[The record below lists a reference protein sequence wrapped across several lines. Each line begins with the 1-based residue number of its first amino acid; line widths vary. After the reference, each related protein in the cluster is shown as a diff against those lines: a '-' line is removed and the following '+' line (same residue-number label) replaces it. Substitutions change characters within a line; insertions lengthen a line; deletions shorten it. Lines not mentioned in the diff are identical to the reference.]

1 MAKTK
6 KTSQNS
12 LFARIFAFFRS
23 ERRVNDKDAVTRK
36 KEPKSFAIEWS
47 IAIENWKKKL
57 RTKQVSSGVVIE
69 IPKFRL
75 TKTNEKLFRAE
86 GENYS
91 LILITGNHLYRNKE
105 DKWGGVLFVDEGVLN
120 QNLTKDLAS
129 LDTLLSAFSIP
140 KTDLFLD
147 ADAPKEDWRL
157 VLTWER
163 FWKEQI
169 ILQMKPNSMALVLL
183 AIGEECREFF
193 ESVATERQ
201 KRLVR
206 DELFYLNLGNG
217 VEKNP
222 YTKAKN
228 LFGFGS
234 ALVEFGNTINTI
246 KERREKEMNHGS

>member
-1 MAKTK
+1 MEKTK
-6 KTSQNS
+6 KTSQKS
-12 LFARIFAFFRS
+12 LFSRILAFFRS
-23 ERRVNDKDAVTRK
+23 KRKANKKDFVQRK
-36 KEPKSFAIEWS
+36 KQPKSFSLEW
-47 IAIENWKKKL
+47 AAALENWKKKL
-57 RTKQVSSGVVIE
+57 RTKQVSSGIVVE
-69 IPKFRL
+69 TLKFRL

-91 LILITGNHLYRNKE
+91 LILVTGNHLYKNKE
-105 DKWGGVLFVDEGVLN
+105 DKWGGVLFVDEGELN
-120 QNLTKDLAS
+120 KNLSKDLS
-129 LDTLLSAFSIP
+129 GLDGLLSSLSIP

-147 ADAPKEDWRL
+147 TNAPKEDWRV
-157 VLTWER
+157 VLSFER

-169 ILQMKPNSMALVLL
+169 ILQMKPNSMALVML

-217 VEKNP
+217 TENNP

-234 ALVEFGNTINTI
+234 ALIEFGNTINSV
-246 KERREKEMNHGS
+246 KERREKENNHGS

>member
-6 KTSQNS
+6 KPSKPG
-12 LFARIFAFFRS
+12 LFSWFIQIFRS
-23 ERRVNDKDAVTRK
+23 KGKAEDQDPAKRK
-36 KEPKSFAIEWS
+36 KEPKTFSMEWAVAID
-47 IAIENWKKKL
+47 NWKKKL

-69 IPKFRL
+69 TPKFRL
-75 TKTNEKLFRAE
+75 TKTNDKLFRAE

-91 LILITGNHLYRNKE
+91 LILVTGNHLYKNKE
-105 DKWGGVLFVDEGVLN
+105 DKWAGVLFVDEGVLN
-120 QNLTKDLAS
+120 QNLSKDLAR
-129 LDTLLSAFSIP
+129 LDILLSAFSVP
-140 KTDLFLD
+140 KTDLFLE
-147 ADAPKEDWRL
+147 AEGPKEDWRV

-169 ILQMKPNSMALVLL
+169 ILQMKPNSMALVML

-217 VEKNP
+217 TENNP

-234 ALVEFGNTINTI
+234 ALVEFGNTINSI
-246 KERREKEMNHGS
+246 KERREKENNHGS